1 MHLLLC
7 SGEISFYYLLGIII
21 PHLSS
26 SGTGFDVVFTTFL
39 ETRKVR
45 EFNINMLMLV
55 QRLFVKMLV
64 QMLFVQMLV
73 QRLFV
78 SLDLVSK

>member
-1 MHLLLC
+1 
-7 SGEISFYYLLGIII
+7 
-21 PHLSS
+21 
-26 SGTGFDVVFTTFL
+26 
-39 ETRKVR
+39 
-45 EFNINMLMLV
+45 MLV

-78 SLDLVSK
+78 SLDLVSKWIIHLLLSLCYFLNPAQLNL